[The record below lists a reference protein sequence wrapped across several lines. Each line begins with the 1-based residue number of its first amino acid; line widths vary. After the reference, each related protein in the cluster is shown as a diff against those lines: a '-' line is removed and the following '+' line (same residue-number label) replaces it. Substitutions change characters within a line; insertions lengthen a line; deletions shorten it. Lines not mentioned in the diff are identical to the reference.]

1 VHVNYPFPFPGP
13 GQRVPPPGR
22 PAGGD
27 IDEGIR
33 ARLFEQRAVLVSG
46 FVDDGCASRVVAELM
61 TLDAIGDAPIHL
73 QLDSPGGTLDAA
85 FSVMDTIDL
94 CGVEV
99 RVTCLG
105 RAEGAA
111 VGVLAVGHYRAAT
124 EHARIR
130 LADPELRME
139 GHARDVA
146 AQAAA
151 AVERVAALHERIAAA
166 TRQPVA
172 RVAADCAAG
181 RYLAADEARDYGLVD
196 EVAGREATIRLLAG
210 RRIGF
215 RPPGR

>member
-1 VHVNYPFPFPGP
+1 MTFRYPFPFPAP
-13 GQRVPPPGR
+13 EPPPVGGR
-22 PAGGD
+22 AATAELE
-27 IDEGIR
+27 EGIR
-33 ARLFEQRAVLVSG
+33 ARLFEQRAVLASG
-46 FVDDGCASRVVAELM
+46 YLDDTTAGRVVAELM

-73 QLDSPGGTLDAA
+73 QLDSPGGTIDAA

-105 RAEGAA
+105 RAEGPP
-111 VGVLAVGHYRAAT
+111 VGILAVGHHRAAT

-130 LADPELRME
+130 LVDPDLRVE
-139 GHARDVA
+139 GHARNVA

-151 AVERVAALHERIAAA
+151 AVERVAALHGRIAAA
-166 TRQPVA
+166 ARQTVE

-181 RYLAADEARDYGLVD
+181 RYLSAEEARKYGLVD
-196 EVAGREATIRLLAG
+196 EVAGRDATIRLLAG